1 MMCSRY
7 GSSGYSPNCC
17 LATAEGCAT
26 ETHREPSLMSVSSDC
41 SRFVSDK
48 GCDASADRSVAE
60 LSTPFPISSVL
71 FLMAMRHCTDV
82 PCADLSHTLCIE
94 IGGAMTADT
103 PPQQIKEA
111 A

>member
-1 MMCSRY
+1 MCPRY
-7 GSSGYSPNCC
+7 GSSGCGPNCC
-17 LATAEGCAT
+17 LATAEVFAAYT
-26 ETHREPSLMSVSSDC
+26 YSEPSLMSFSPDC

-48 GCDASADRSVAE
+48 SCDASADRSVAE

-82 PCADLSHTLCIE
+82 PCADLSQTLCIE